1 MLSAADPGSG
11 SCDRGSHAG
20 SDGGAGRSG
29 GVWCSAFDECRAFVA
44 LQHRRRRGPLPVKL
58 LFICSQNRRRSLTAE
73 HIFDG
78 VDGHLARSA
87 GTEEGARIRVTPGHL
102 GWADVIF
109 VMEKRHQ
116 DRLRAKFRQE
126 LIGKRVVCLHIA
138 DSYSYMDDALVRQL
152 ETTVATYLHDNQ
164 PTDIRNSDQ

>member
-1 MLSAADPGSG
+1 M
-11 SCDRGSHAG
+11 
-20 SDGGAGRSG
+20 
-29 GVWCSAFDECRAFVA
+29 
-44 LQHRRRRGPLPVKL
+44 KL

-73 HIFDG
+73 RIFDG
-78 VDGHLARSA
+78 VDGYLVRSA

-126 LIGKRVVCLHIA
+126 LVGKPIVCLHIA
-138 DSYSYMDDALVRQL
+138 DIYEYMDEALIRQL
-152 ETTVATYLHDNQ
+152 ETSVAAYLHDDE
-164 PTDIRNSDQ
+164 PAAAG

>member
-1 MLSAADPGSG
+1 M
-11 SCDRGSHAG
+11 
-20 SDGGAGRSG
+20 
-29 GVWCSAFDECRAFVA
+29 
-44 LQHRRRRGPLPVKL
+44 KL

-87 GTEEGARIRVTPGHL
+87 ETEEGARIRVTPGHL

-116 DRLRAKFRQE
+116 DRLRAEFRQD

-138 DSYSYMDDALVRQL
+138 DSYSYLDDALVRQL
-152 ETTVATYLHDNQ
+152 ETAVATYLHDNQ